1 MASINSRAGKLI
13 VDFRYEGQRCRETT
27 AFKDTAGNRR
37 KLSVL
42 IERMEAEITLGT
54 FKYEEY
60 FPNSARGK
68 KLSQVAKLRAAAHE
82 SVTPLFES
90 FSELWFRER
99 EGEWR
104 KSYQKNIRYT
114 LDAYLLPHL
123 GEFKLN
129 EISKAK
135 IMDFRS
141 KLLATTTLTG
151 KKLGNDRINKIMSYA
166 RMIITEASERFEFS
180 NPWINIKPL
189 KVPRSDIE
197 PFNLNEIR
205 RFLDG
210 VRSDFQNYYAVR
222 FFTGMRTGEIDGLY
236 WEHVDF
242 KNRQVLVRQAIVDNE
257 IVETKTDGSFRE
269 IDMSQIVYDALM
281 AQKRMTYGKSKFVF
295 CSPEGS
301 NLCHRNVTKRIWYPT
316 LEYLGLAKR
325 KPYQTRHTAASL
337 WLAAGE
343 NAEWIAR
350 QLGHANTQMLFKI
363 YSRYVPNLTRKDG
376 SLFDKVIKNSLSSS
390 HDEQE
395 I

>member
-1 MASINSRAGKLI
+1 MASINSRGGKLVI
-13 VDFRYEGQRCRETT
+13 DFRYQGQRCRETT
-27 AFKDTAGNRR
+27 AYKDNAGNRR
-37 KLSVL
+37 KLAAIL
-42 IERMEAEITLGT
+42 ERMEAEITLGT
-54 FKYEEY
+54 FRYEEY

-68 KLSQVAKLRAAAHE
+68 KLSEIAKLRAAA
-82 SVTPLFES
+82 TAIDAPLFEN
-90 FSELWFRER
+90 FAELWFRER

-104 KSYQKNIRYT
+104 TSYKKNIRYT
-114 LDAYLLPHL
+114 LDAYILPHL
-123 GEFKLN
+123 GEFKVN
-129 EISKAK
+129 EITKGQ
-135 IMDFRS
+135 ILEFRS
-141 KLLATTTLTG
+141 TLLSAKTLTG
-151 KKLGNDRINKIMSYA
+151 QKLGNDRINKIMGFA
-166 RMIITEASERFEFS
+166 RMILAEAADRHDFT

-197 PFNLNEIR
+197 PFTIDEIR
-205 RFLDG
+205 RFIDG
-210 VRSDFQNYYAVR
+210 VRPDFQNYYAVR
-222 FFTGMRTGEIDGLY
+222 FFTGMRTGEIDGLF

-242 KNRQVLVRQAIVDNE
+242 KNRQILIRQAIVDNE

-269 IDMSQIVYDALM
+269 IAMSQIVYDALIV
-281 AQKRMTYGKSKFVF
+281 QKRMTFGKSKFVF

-301 NLCHRNVTKRIWYPT
+301 NLCHRNVTKRVWYPT
-316 LEYLGLAKR
+316 LERLGLAKR

-376 SLFDKVIKNSLSSS
+376 SLFDKILEEQLSENY
-390 HDEQE
+390 DEQE

>member
-1 MASINSRAGKLI
+1 MASINSRGGKLVI
-13 VDFRYEGQRCRETT
+13 DFRYQGQRCRETT
-27 AFKDTAGNRR
+27 AYKDNAGNRR
-37 KLSVL
+37 KLAAIL
-42 IERMEAEITLGT
+42 ERMEAEITLGT
-54 FKYEEY
+54 FRYEEY

-68 KLSQVAKLRAAAHE
+68 KLSEIAKLRAAA
-82 SVTPLFES
+82 TAIDAPLFEN
-90 FSELWFRER
+90 FAELWFRER

-104 KSYQKNIRYT
+104 TSYKKNIRYT
-114 LDAYLLPHL
+114 LDAYILPHL
-123 GEFKLN
+123 GEFKVN
-129 EISKAK
+129 EITKGQ
-135 IMDFRS
+135 ILEFRS
-141 KLLATTTLTG
+141 TLLSAKTLTG
-151 KKLGNDRINKIMSYA
+151 QKLGNDRINKIMGFA
-166 RMIITEASERFEFS
+166 RMILAEAADRHDFT

-197 PFNLNEIR
+197 PFTIDEIR
-205 RFLDG
+205 RFIDG
-210 VRSDFQNYYAVR
+210 VRPDFQNYYAVR

-242 KNRQVLVRQAIVDNE
+242 KNRQILIRQAIVDNE

-269 IDMSQIVYDALM
+269 IAMSQIVYDALIV
-281 AQKRMTYGKSKFVF
+281 QKRMTFGKSKFVF

-301 NLCHRNVTKRIWYPT
+301 NLCHRNVTKRVWYPT
-316 LEYLGLAKR
+316 LERLGLAKR

-376 SLFDKVIKNSLSSS
+376 SLFDKILEEQLSENY
-390 HDEQE
+390 DEQE

>member
-1 MASINSRAGKLI
+1 MASINSRGGKLVI
-13 VDFRYEGQRCRETT
+13 DFRYQGQRCRETT
-27 AFKDTAGNRR
+27 AYKDNAGNRR
-37 KLSVL
+37 KLAAIL
-42 IERMEAEITLGT
+42 ERMEAEITLGT
-54 FKYEEY
+54 FRYEEY

-68 KLSQVAKLRAAAHE
+68 KLSEIAKLRAAA
-82 SVTPLFES
+82 TAIDAPLFEN
-90 FSELWFRER
+90 FAELWFRER

-104 KSYQKNIRYT
+104 TSYKKNIRYT
-114 LDAYLLPHL
+114 LDAYILPHL
-123 GEFKLN
+123 GEFKVN
-129 EISKAK
+129 EITKGQ
-135 IMDFRS
+135 ILEFRS
-141 KLLATTTLTG
+141 TLLSAKTLTG
-151 KKLGNDRINKIMSYA
+151 QKLGNDRINKIMGFA
-166 RMIITEASERFEFS
+166 RMILAEAADRHDFT

-197 PFNLNEIR
+197 PFTIDEIR
-205 RFLDG
+205 RFIDG
-210 VRSDFQNYYAVR
+210 VRPDFQNYYAVR

-242 KNRQVLVRQAIVDNE
+242 KNRQILIRQAIVDNE

-269 IDMSQIVYDALM
+269 IAMCQIVYDALIV
-281 AQKRMTYGKSKFVF
+281 QKRMTFGKSKFVF

-301 NLCHRNVTKRIWYPT
+301 NLCHRNVTKRVWYPT
-316 LEYLGLAKR
+316 LEHLGLAKR

-376 SLFDKVIKNSLSSS
+376 SLFDKILEEQLSENY
-390 HDEQE
+390 DEQE